1 MNKIYPFIHGN
12 RSSCNNDKD
21 PEFGN
26 DEDDF
31 FSETKDKQK
40 EVIKML
46 VTGIK
51 GIWKKFENTSWHVPN
66 EEISAL
72 RSQMAGLLFLLKS
85 TAHLDLSKHKCML
98 SGTIL

>member
-51 GIWKKFENTSWHVPN
+51 GIWEKFENTSWHVPN

-72 RSQMAGLLFLLKS
+72 RSQMAGLLFLLKYS
-85 TAHLDLSKHKCML
+85 TH
-98 SGTIL
+98 